1 MSGVRYPLRAHA
13 GPGPGLFEESLLL
26 VVKHKA
32 VDHSIPKLRSSD
44 VAAEK
49 GMETSTTYLLHHVV
63 TVPSRQVIQPITVTI
78 GLGPG
83 PGPLL
88 K

>member
-26 VVKHKA
+26 VVKRKA
-32 VDHSIPKLRSSD
+32 VDHSIPELRSSECSD

-63 TVPSRQVIQPITVTI
+63 TVTMAVFWPSCACV
-78 GLGPG
+78 
-83 PGPLL
+83 LL
-88 K
+88 F